1 MTLERVVKWLGFL
14 CLLAGIIRMGMTPS
28 SLIWGDD
35 STPEVIC
42 GFMACMLM
50 AISSIALYMSQSR
63 ETGVLGFIAALLL
76 MIGNGRSFGHGD
88 AAGDN
93 YSCGSNLPR
102 KSVSALDGYPGGH
115 YAGLI
120 RTSMARQVVCL
131 LLGSIVCRNGLSNLY
146 REI

>member
-1 MTLERVVKWLGFL
+1 
-14 CLLAGIIRMGMTPS
+14 MGMTPS

-76 MIGNGRSFGHGD
+76 MIGN
-88 AAGDN
+88 
-93 YSCGSNLPR
+93 LL
-102 KSVSALDGYPGGH
+102 VAL
-115 YAGLI
+115 I
-120 RTSMARQVVCL
+120 FMVCSHTAFTPKKEHSQKFKGIISL
-131 LLGSIVCRNGLSNLY
+131 
-146 REI
+146 